1 MTIGTFLKIGFMLS
15 VIGFLLSVIC
25 YLLSVICYLLSVIC
39 YPILATALS
48 TLHRPCN

>member
-25 YLLSVICYLLSVIC
+25 YLLSVICY
-39 YPILATALS
+39 PILATALS